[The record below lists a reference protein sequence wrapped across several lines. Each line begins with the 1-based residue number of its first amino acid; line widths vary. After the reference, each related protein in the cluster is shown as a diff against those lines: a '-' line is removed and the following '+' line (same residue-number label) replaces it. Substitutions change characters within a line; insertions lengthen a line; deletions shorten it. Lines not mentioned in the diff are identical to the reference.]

1 MGRRKMGRVTLP
13 PQLLTA
19 IADYRSRGYRCS
31 EPEAESESQEYGAY
45 TFSLNSQAVVFRIAK
60 TTPTKIG
67 QFVTL
72 WQRSPGPGQPIRP
85 FDVSDGVDLFVISVG
100 DAENSGQFV
109 FPQEALIK
117 RGVVSQ
123 GLLGGKRALRIYPPW
138 SLPTS
143 RQAQATQRWQLEF
156 FDSPVTATAEPPS
169 GNGSQEEQP

>member
-1 MGRRKMGRVTLP
+1 MARRSMGRVTLP
-13 PQLLTA
+13 PQLLTT
-19 IADYRSRGYRCS
+19 IADFRSRGYRCS

-45 TFSLNSQAVVFRIAK
+45 TFSLNAKAVVFRIAK

-85 FDVSDGVDLFVISVG
+85 FDVSDGVDLFVVSVG
-100 DAENSGQFV
+100 DAANSGQFV

-117 RGVVSQ
+117 RDVVSQ
-123 GLLGGKRALRIYPPW
+123 GLLGGKRAFRVYPPW

-156 FDSPVTATAEPPS
+156 FGSLATAAAAPPS
-169 GNGSQEEQP
+169 GNGSAGGQL